1 VVFTRSPAGSTLRR
15 RRNGAVGY
23 RRFVEDYPDEGAGFH
38 QLLYARPKATQIAL
52 VQEVEFAIGL
62 STEPHDALVSDAGT
76 IDPVAPV
83 NPSAK
88 FAPVAQPTLHPGT
101 QALVVAALAWLT
113 PST

>member
-1 VVFTRSPAGSTLRR
+1 
-15 RRNGAVGY
+15 
-23 RRFVEDYPDEGAGFH
+23 
-38 QLLYARPKATQIAL
+38 

-88 FAPVAQPTLHPGT
+88 VRSGCSTTLDSGT